1 MAVPAAVPALAPA
14 SYNAF
19 MNFKRRQMYKQNAE
33 QQGAQE
39 DIDGQQAGV
48 DEIMNE
54 HPGMRELQRQM
65 QGIIQ
70 RAGDSGDA
78 DKIEGVAILQD
89 MLNNEAGSY
98 IKYFMMAN
106 DEDKDD
112 IIKEIK
118 TLMINL
124 ARKEQADGKLRD
136 ERPEAGSDR
145 DGELGNASDQANG
158 KIERMQDRLETRH
171 EKNLNIPDAGELK
184 AGTDYPKKVEGED
197 VTYNLKPMERAPSQT
212 WWANEANKALRNT
225 EADFRN
231 PQTFVAVDWD
241 VNNSDEE
248 KKFDTEGNRN
258 RMTGRER
265 KRAALNAVSTWKND
279 VLPQL
284 QPGMVL
290 MANPLDDDDEKAMAR
305 KDGRNQRERIY
316 QLAGFGGT
324 QDDNMAAVVVR
335 DENGN
340 NKLIPLNPTREQEDR
355 EKKIE
360 ENYIGLIHR
369 DLNNLE
375 VEVAYDM
382 LFS

>member
-1 MAVPAAVPALAPA
+1 
-14 SYNAF
+14 
-19 MNFKRRQMYKQNAE
+19 
-33 QQGAQE
+33 
-39 DIDGQQAGV
+39 
-48 DEIMNE
+48 
-54 HPGMRELQRQM
+54 
-65 QGIIQ
+65 
-70 RAGDSGDA
+70 
-78 DKIEGVAILQD
+78 
-89 MLNNEAGSY
+89 
-98 IKYFMMAN
+98 
-106 DEDKDD
+106 
-112 IIKEIK
+112 
-118 TLMINL
+118 
-124 ARKEQADGKLRD
+124 
-136 ERPEAGSDR
+136 
-145 DGELGNASDQANG
+145 
-158 KIERMQDRLETRH
+158 
-171 EKNLNIPDAGELK
+171 
-184 AGTDYPKKVEGED
+184 ED

-335 DENGN
+335 DKN
-340 NKLIPLNPTREQEDR
+340 
-355 EKKIE
+355 
-360 ENYIGLIHR
+360 
-369 DLNNLE
+369 
-375 VEVAYDM
+375 
-382 LFS
+382 